1 MKTYVRIRTVIV
13 PYVSTPFF
21 FKNKNKIMQVSSA
34 MRFANM
40 YTCTY
45 MIVCGYKVQCD
56 EN

>member
-40 YTCTY
+40 YTCTDDC
-45 MIVCGYKVQCD
+45 MWLQGTM
-56 EN
+56 